1 MDKGNKIIVKY
12 HKVKME
18 KEKLFSWDEN
28 PYLADF
34 VREFGKPYNPETDS
48 YNPSIYMEDIK
59 SGKNDPI
66 YNVHMY
72 WTKVP
77 PKGIAK
83 LIEHFTSPGDIV
95 LDPFCGSGM
104 TGVAALLTG
113 RNAILIDLSPS
124 ATFIAKNYTT
134 PINPEEFKKAVS
146 EIRERVREEM
156 EWLYE
161 TKCRRCGDS
170 AQIIYTI
177 WSDVYRCPICETE
190 MRFWDVAVRG
200 AEVLKSWEC
209 PRCSVELNKQRAV
222 LVRTEPV
229 SVNYKCPRCGRRED
243 EVDEFDLKR
252 LEEIEE
258 REIPYWYPRNEFPMG
273 YNTRQPMARGIRRV
287 DQFFTKRN
295 LWALARLWEEAG
307 AFSKGVEDKLKFI
320 ITSFSIMMG
329 SKATR
334 YHATDWAKKIL
345 HGTLYV
351 PSLQTEWNLEYIFS
365 RKSKS
370 ISESFNSSSPKGTVI
385 ISTQSATD
393 LSRIPDSSID
403 YCFTDPP
410 YGANINYSELNFVWE
425 AWLGHFTK
433 IEEEAIINPFQ
444 KKGVKEY
451 QELMEKAFKE
461 VFRVLKPG
469 RFLSLTFHNSRTEIW
484 NAIQTALK
492 NTGFEISYIGVFDKM
507 QRTFKQ
513 VTTDGAVGYDVLV
526 HAYKPGISNHI
537 KKEVEKRIEI
547 DEVIDWLEER
557 LRKLPV
563 TKNEEREARRLH
575 SEFIG
580 WCLSQGISL
589 AELVRKGLKDFGE
602 SFLNL
607 LKEYFQE
614 IDGYYFLP
622 GQFPKMA
629 QGSLS
634 GEFATITDETSAL
647 NWLMKLLQE
656 PKSYSEIH
664 PLFLQALGSTKLK
677 RSLEDL
683 LDENFVNEEGK
694 WRAPT
699 EEELDEWEKIK
710 RLKQVKKFESWWR
723 KFKAGEE
730 KNLPPEEIMV
740 QGLKEWYRRGSYWWM
755 VEVKEILRR
764 KGLWSNT
771 PYKARNLLEMA
782 EEEIKNNA

>member
-28 PYLADF
+28 PYLTDF

-77 PKGIAK
+77 PQGIAK

-161 TKCRRCGDS
+161 TKCRKCGDS

-190 MRFWDVAVRG
+190 MRFWDVAVKG
-200 AEVLKSWEC
+200 EEVLKSWEC
-209 PRCSVELNKQRAV
+209 PRCSVELNKQRAE

-229 SVNYKCPRCGRRED
+229 RVNYKCPRCGRRED

-258 REIPYWYPRNEFPMG
+258 REIPYWYPKNEFIGQEPKRN
-273 YNTRQPMARGIRRV
+273 YPRGIKRV

-307 AFSKGVEDKLKFI
+307 QKGDFYRFLL
-320 ITSFSIMMG
+320 SSIMF
-329 SKATR
+329 SSSRSNRERLNRPPAPLR
-334 YHATDWAKKIL
+334 
-345 HGTLYV
+345 GTLYI
-351 PSLQTEWNLEYIFS
+351 PSLFRETNVFSLFDGQVKRSQTMFS
-365 RKSKS
+365 KIK
-370 ISESFNSSSPKGTVI
+370 IGSPNHAIVI

-492 NTGFEISYIGVFDKM
+492 NAGFEISYIGVFDKM
-507 QRTFKQ
+507 QRTFNQ
-513 VTTDGAVGYDVLV
+513 VTADGAVGYDILV

-647 NWLMKLLQE
+647 NWLTKLLQE

-699 EEELDEWEKIK
+699 EKELEEWENIK

-740 QGLKEWYRRGSYWWM
+740 QGLKEWYRRGRYWWI
-755 VEVKEILRR
+755 VEVKEVLRR
-764 KGLWSNT
+764 KGLWSNI
-771 PYKARNLLEMA
+771 PYKARNFLEMA
-782 EEEIKNNA
+782 EEQIKNNA